1 MCDLATLT
9 FAERYRSLAPLYYRN
24 ANAALIVYDVTNQE
38 SFDGAKRWVNELKRQ
53 GDPDTLIALAGN
65 KCDCEKE
72 RQVSSDEAREF
83 AEQDGLV
90 FMETSAKTGI
100 NVKEIFE
107 EMARRMPR
115 DEHDSEKLEVGGSGG
130 SDKASGGCCS

>member
-1 MCDLATLT
+1 MHFLDEI
-9 FAERYRSLAPLYYRN
+9 AERYRSLAPLYYRN
-24 ANAALIVYDVTNQE
+24 ANAALVVYDVTNSE

-53 GDPDTLIALAGN
+53 GDPGTLIAIAGN
-65 KCDCEKE
+65 KCDRDSE
-72 RQVSSDEAREF
+72 RQVSADEAREF

-90 FMETSAKTGI
+90 FMETSAKTGT

-115 DEHDSEKLEVGGSGG
+115 DAKDTEGVDVAAAGG
-130 SDKASGGCCS
+130 DKAAGGCCS